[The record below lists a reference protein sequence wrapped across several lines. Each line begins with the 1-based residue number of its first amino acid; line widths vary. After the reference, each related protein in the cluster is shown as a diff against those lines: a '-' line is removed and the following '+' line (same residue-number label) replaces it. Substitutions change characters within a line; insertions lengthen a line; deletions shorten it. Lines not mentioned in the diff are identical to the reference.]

1 MGWGIWK
8 LPSYFKNTKRI
19 NAMYVT
25 KSLLASRKSTG
36 NKSLHCTFWVDGY
49 ARETGL
55 GFSVPNAET
64 VGLPITNEH
73 NIGWG

>member
-1 MGWGIWK
+1 
-8 LPSYFKNTKRI
+8 
-19 NAMYVT
+19 MYVT

-49 ARETGL
+49 GRETGL
-55 GFSVPNAET
+55 GFSVPKAET
-64 VGLPITNEH
+64 VGLPITNVN

>member
-1 MGWGIWK
+1 MGWGVWK

-19 NAMYVT
+19 SAMYVT

-55 GFSVPNAET
+55 GFSVPKAET
-64 VGLPITNEH
+64 VGLSL
-73 NIGWG
+73 